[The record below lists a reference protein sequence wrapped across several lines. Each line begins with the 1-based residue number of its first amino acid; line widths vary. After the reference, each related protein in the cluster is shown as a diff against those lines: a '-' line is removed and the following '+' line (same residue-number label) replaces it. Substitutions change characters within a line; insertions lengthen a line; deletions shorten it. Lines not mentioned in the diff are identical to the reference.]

1 LYQILIIIDDF
12 SDSPEFTRKSKLL
25 HQLYIRG
32 RHNCI
37 STTTSTQKYYAIAP
51 IVKINQTNLIIFRL
65 RNYKD
70 LESIVEELSALAPKS
85 TLLQMYNEAV
95 KDPYSFLFINL
106 SAHDK
111 NHMFY
116 MVLRTRL
123 SKTKRFTWFCEQC
136 IQKQCVLHVFRMAAH
151 GLCALSAW

>member
-1 LYQILIIIDDF
+1 MIVTFLENIIYVQHKIIEYMRQHKYKNAYQILIIIDDF
-12 SDSPEFTRKSKLL
+12 ADSPEFTRKSKLL

-37 STTTSTQKYYAIAP
+37 STITSTQKYYVIAP
-51 IVKINQTNLIIFRL
+51 IVRINQTNLITFRL

-85 TLLQMYNEAV
+85 TLLQMYNKAV

-106 SAHDK
+106 SAYDK

-116 MVLRTRL
+116 IRFE
-123 SKTKRFTWFCEQC
+123 KRFE
-136 IQKQCVLHVFRMAAH
+136 LED
-151 GLCALSAW
+151 